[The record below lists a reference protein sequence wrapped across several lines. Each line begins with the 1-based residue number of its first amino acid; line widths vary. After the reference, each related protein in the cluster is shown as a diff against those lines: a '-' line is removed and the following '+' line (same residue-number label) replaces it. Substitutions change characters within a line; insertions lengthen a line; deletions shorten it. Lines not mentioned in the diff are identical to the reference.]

1 MRSPFQFLDS
11 FEAKDKDKF
20 FGRDAEIETLYN
32 LVHET
37 PLVLVYG
44 MSGTGKT
51 SLVQCGL
58 ATRFDGPDWL
68 PLPVRRGNDLNESLT
83 AALQTAA
90 EKPIPADEPLPATV
104 EGLFYTYFRPVYLIF
119 DQFEELFILGSDA
132 EQQEFMQSIRA
143 LLDAELPARVVFIVR
158 EEYIG
163 EFYEFEKTLPTIFDH
178 KLRVES
184 MKRDRV
190 KQVMAQSFAQFNIT
204 LPEADDE
211 LRQLMIDNIS
221 AGKSGIPLTY
231 LQVYLDMLYRE
242 DFVRTYPNGAPGEAL
257 PPLEF
262 TRAKIEEFGRIDDV
276 LERYLEEQTA
286 RIGGLVKKQFPNAPE
301 NAVRT
306 VLDAFATE
314 EGTKRPVD
322 FSWNGELVEL
332 RGEAEK
338 RIALPTPLLS
348 SILEE
353 LQTARILRF
362 ADARI
367 ELAHDSL
374 AQLIE
379 RQRTDAER
387 QLHEVR
393 RRLRS
398 DYATWRGTGEYL
410 SRKRLNAYEEFVPL
424 LGLSP
429 ELKRF
434 LAESERDVR
443 RRRQEQVRRQRWYVG
458 ILSVLLIISCG
469 VSVWAFNQK
478 KLADKRLQSENNLRK
493 QAESDRI
500 LAIKE
505 KSRAEK
511 LSQMKHNEQLIHNTY
526 NYDRTIS
533 LRIAEATMRMFPNQ
547 PTVTKLFAENLNYNF
562 HYSDIFDDH
571 YGMGNSISF
580 SIDEKNPLNF
590 LRKKILTLIKDPF
603 LKSASLDKYENID
616 KILLSPDGSY
626 FLVHIKD
633 ASKMKLYNWKEQI
646 VAELNIDDLIFQLND
661 VKFSSDGNFISFK
674 ANGTLIVWDWKS
686 SKHFSLG
693 GIDHELSV
701 GNVIFSP
708 TMVWAK
714 IE

>member
-20 FGRDAEIETLYN
+20 FGRDTEIETLYN

-68 PLPVRRGNDLNESLT
+68 PLPVRRGNNLNESLT

-90 EKPIPADEPLPATV
+90 EKPIPAGEPLPATV

-119 DQFEELFILGSDA
+119 DQFEELFILGSED
-132 EQQEFMQSIRA
+132 EQKKFMQSIRA

-178 KLRVES
+178 KLRVEP
-184 MKRDRV
+184 MATKRV
-190 KQVMAQSFAQFNIT
+190 KEVMAQSFAQFNIT
-204 LPEADDE
+204 LPETDDE

-262 TRAKIEEFGRIDDV
+262 TRAEIAEFGRIDDV

-286 RIGGLVKKQFPNAPE
+286 RIGGLLKKQFPNAPE
-301 NAVRT
+301 NAVRSM
-306 VLDAFATE
+306 LDTFATE

-348 SILEE
+348 FILQE
-353 LQTARILRF
+353 LQAARILRF

-398 DYATWRGTGEYL
+398 DYAAWQETGEYL
-410 SRKRLNAYEEFVPL
+410 SRKRLDIYKQYINL
-424 LGLSP
+424 LNLSTRIKKFI
-429 ELKRF
+429 LS
-434 LAESERDVR
+434 SERHIDKQQR
-443 RRRQEQVRRQRWYVG
+443 AASFRQKMY
-458 ILSVLLIISCG
+458 ISVLSLLLLVTSSIGYWAVKQKG
-469 VSVWAFNQK
+469 V
-478 KLADKRLQSENNLRK
+478 ADKQKQIAYDRLNEIATVTEKANFELNAKNQLRVR
-493 QAESDRI
+493 QLMQEVETH
-500 LAIKE
+500 L
-505 KSRAEK
+505 RAE
-511 LSQMKHNEQLIHNTY
+511 LY
-526 NYDRTIS
+526 
-533 LRIAEATMRMFPNQ
+533 A
-547 PTVTKLFAENLNYNF
+547 FALE
-562 HYSDIFDDH
+562 
-571 YGMGNSISF
+571 
-580 SIDEKNPLNF
+580 SIDE
-590 LRKKILTLIKDPF
+590 ILTIDSTNTEALRIRNLLKD
-603 LKSASLDKYENID
+603 E
-616 KILLSPDGSY
+616 
-626 FLVHIKD
+626 
-633 ASKMKLYNWKEQI
+633 
-646 VAELNIDDLIFQLND
+646 
-661 VKFSSDGNFISFK
+661 
-674 ANGTLIVWDWKS
+674 
-686 SKHFSLG
+686 
-693 GIDHELSV
+693 
-701 GNVIFSP
+701 
-708 TMVWAK
+708 
-714 IE
+714 